1 MSDIRLDKS
10 GDIEVSP
17 TGDIYLTE
25 SVRQAVLIRLRWIW
39 NEWRLWPELGFPWFE
54 EVFVK
59 NPNTVKIR
67 SLIRNEI
74 MQVKGVTAAEVTSV
88 SYDRAKRAA
97 TFVFVCT
104 VGDATYREE
113 VTLYEHL
120 WYNA

>member
-1 MSDIRLDKS
+1 ML
-10 GDIEVSP
+10 
-17 TGDIYLTE
+17 
-25 SVRQAVLIRLRWIW
+25 
-39 NEWRLWPELGFPWFE
+39 E
-54 EVFVK
+54 ENMKERKVK
-59 NPNTVKIR
+59 D
-67 SLIRNEI
+67 

-120 WYNA
+120 WHNA

>member
-1 MSDIRLDKS
+1 
-10 GDIEVSP
+10 
-17 TGDIYLTE
+17 
-25 SVRQAVLIRLRWIW
+25 
-39 NEWRLWPELGFPWFE
+39 
-54 EVFVK
+54 
-59 NPNTVKIR
+59 
-67 SLIRNEI
+67 

>member
-1 MSDIRLDKS
+1 MSDIRLDKN

-39 NEWRLWPELGFPWFE
+39 NEWRLGPDLGFPWFE
-54 EVFVK
+54 EVFIK

-74 MQVKGVTAAEVTSV
+74 MQVEGVTAAEVTSV
-88 SYDRAKRAA
+88 SYDRAARAA
-97 TFVFVCT
+97 TFAFVCT
-104 VGDATYREE
+104 VGEATYREE
-113 VTLYEHL
+113 VTLYDHL
-120 WYNA
+120 WNNA

>member
-39 NEWRLWPELGFPWFE
+39 NEWRLGPELGFPWFE

-67 SLIRNEI
+67 SLIRN
-74 MQVKGVTAAEVTSV
+74 GVTAAEVTSV

-120 WYNA
+120 WHNA